1 MLSTGTSSSRDISP
15 TEQAFTSGSEKH
27 SFFGTPPEPLFNHE
41 KTGLCPELIQKS
53 LQGLAKLNDRT
64 VLRPEEIELHNC
76 LVTKNSAT
84 FFFLTCRH
92 LNLPLDIQ
100 YRAIDIFVRFMTR
113 HVTELYAHVQST
125 RNSSSPIE
133 WETVQDRL
141 THQVTLRAVT
151 CIQLASKMSLHY
163 KIVGIDKARTFLS
176 NCGFCYAAN
185 SLVQSE
191 IRILKTLDFRLHI
204 PSPLDYIEV
213 ILETL
218 GYNNP
223 SIKVK
228 QLHDI
233 SVKLLDIFYLCS
245 QSISERLIPHGNK
258 SSVTVDLLLIASAIV
273 GAAAFVLNQS
283 SSDDIVRAIS
293 DITHIQPD
301 NILDFA
307 ALLIEKIMKN

>member
-1 MLSTGTSSSRDISP
+1 MFSNGTSSSHDISP
-15 TEQAFTSGSEKH
+15 IEQLFTSDSEKQ
-27 SFFGTPPEPLFNHE
+27 SFFATPPEPLFNHE

-53 LQGLAKLNDRT
+53 LEGLVMLNEKT
-64 VLRPEEIELHNC
+64 VQQDVELHNC
-76 LVTKNSAT
+76 FITKNSAT

-100 YRAIDIFVRFMTR
+100 YRAIDLFVRFMAS

-125 RNSSSPIE
+125 RKSSSPIE

-163 KIVGIDKARTFLS
+163 KIVGIDKARSFLS

-191 IRILKTLDFRLHI
+191 IRVLKTLDFRVHT
-204 PSPLDYIEV
+204 PTPLDYVEV

-233 SVKLLDIFYLCS
+233 SIKLLDIFYLCS
-245 QSISERLIPHGNK
+245 QNISERLVPRGK
-258 SSVTVDLLLIASAIV
+258 KCSVTVDLLLVAAAIV
-273 GAAAFVLNQS
+273 SAATFVVNQS
-283 SSDDIVRAIS
+283 SSDDMVQEIS
-293 DITHIQPD
+293 LITNIQPD
-301 NILDFA
+301 NILDFS
-307 ALLIEKIMKN
+307 ALLIEKIMIN